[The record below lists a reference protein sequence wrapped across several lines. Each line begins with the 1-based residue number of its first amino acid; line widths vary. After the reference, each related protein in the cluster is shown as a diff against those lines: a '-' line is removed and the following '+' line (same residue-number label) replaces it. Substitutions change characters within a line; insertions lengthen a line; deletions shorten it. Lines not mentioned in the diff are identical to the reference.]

1 MATTTKL
8 LNLNIA
14 QRGVETNFI
23 ELVPTQYL
31 GPTAL
36 ASAVNAGIAGTTTTP
51 NVNVVLWNLVPQM
64 TTDLQSAII
73 QFIDKNKSG
82 NLVSI
87 ASNLPR
93 TKTITFE
100 FQGSPSN
107 VYQFG
112 NLGFINL
119 ILSYPPSAKAQTGFS
134 RVNLTTTNLTA

>member
-31 GPTAL
+31 GPTAP
-36 ASAVNAGIAGTTTTP
+36 ASALNAGTTTTP

-73 QFIDKNKSG
+73 QFIDKDKSG
-82 NLVSI
+82 NSVPI

-93 TKTITFE
+93 NKTITFE

-134 RVNLTTTNLTA
+134 TVNLTRTSLTI